1 MRGNSRL
8 AEDAFRAY
16 TAIVSKGSNNA
27 AQPRSSVTSRIGSTL
42 YADHRPRTAE
52 DVAPTDDSEPPSHVA
67 AEDNH
72 DPSLP
77 RLPDEPLLNFASA
90 APHRRFGGSDEEEM
104 SGTAT
109 LLALLQAFYLL
120 IAMHKEMRLRKL
132 NSHRIVPSESPA
144 GHSLTLLIYVALST
158 CSCLGTRAHGDAD
171 GV

>member
-16 TAIVSKGSNNA
+16 TAIVAKGSSSA
-27 AQPRSSVTSRIGSTL
+27 AQPRSSDTSRIGSTL
-42 YADHRPRTAE
+42 YADHRLRTAE
-52 DVAPTDDSEPPSHVA
+52 DAAPIDDSESPSLIA
-67 AEDNH
+67 TEDNH
-72 DPSLP
+72 DPSVP

-120 IAMHKEMRLRKL
+120 IAMHKEMRLRQL
-132 NSHRIVPSESPA
+132 NSHRIVPSKSRTCCSPA
-144 GHSLTLLIYVALST
+144 LLKSSALLA
-158 CSCLGTRAHGDAD
+158 CSCP
-171 GV
+171 